1 MKFMRAYRSRTLER
15 RAPMQELHTSVR
27 NLVEFILRSGDI
39 DNRSSRMVIDAMLE
53 GGKIHRKI
61 QRSMGE
67 NYQAE
72 VPLALTIEAEEY
84 MLVIEGRADG
94 VAYGEFPI
102 HTASDFTDNALH
114 AEQTSLEFDCESID
128 REVDEQ
134 HSDTPD
140 GATGIPNVSDDV
152 KSCDILENMVYID
165 EIKGVYRNVATME
178 APVYVHKAQA
188 MCYAYIY
195 ALQNHLDK
203 IGVQMTYCNLDT
215 KDVKYFREVFT
226 WDELSDWFGKLIA
239 EYRKWADWQIMW
251 RRKRQTSIQNLEFPY
266 PYREGQRKLVGDV
279 YRTIRRGKNL
289 FIQAPTGVGKTI
301 STIFPAVKAVGE
313 ELADRI
319 FYLTA
324 KTITATVAKET
335 FGLLREHG
343 YQAKIIQL
351 TAKEKLCLCGR
362 TTKIMDENEQMTF
375 LDLVEET
382 DGTPETRQKDSVE
395 ELQEDLFPEFSQVKL
410 ECNPQNC
417 PYAQGHFDRV
427 NDAVFELLQESDLF
441 TREEI
446 LAQAKKHRVCP
457 FELSLDVATWCNDI
471 LCDYNYVFDPN
482 VYLKRFFQDSPK
494 EKFVFLVDEAHN
506 LVDRSREMYSA
517 SLYKEDILAV
527 KKIMKAH
534 NHAIA
539 RTLDKCNKAML
550 DFKREC
556 ENYSV
561 CESVGV
567 LTFHLMRLVSQFEE
581 FFEKP
586 REFPDKKTVL
596 DFYFELRNFVNIYDL
611 VDENYVIYNEL
622 QEDGRFMIKLF
633 CVDPSKNLQKCIDK
647 SVSTIFFSATL
658 LPINY
663 YKRLLSTEEDNYAI
677 YAQSTFDENQR
688 LLAFGRDVST
698 KYTRRGPVEY
708 EKIARY
714 ISTVIRGKAGNYMVF
729 FPSYK
734 MMQDVCDVFVRSERQ
749 SGSWGM
755 IDLPGEQCESE
766 NQENALTILLQRSSM
781 NEAEREEFL
790 QAFEQEEQ
798 GTLVAFCVM
807 GGIFGEGIDLK
818 NDRLIGA
825 IIVGTGLPQI
835 SNEREI
841 LKQYYDRQGLSGFDY
856 AFRYPGI
863 NKVLQAA
870 GRVIRTQEDHGIIVL
885 LDERFLQSDY
895 DALYPREWKNRVVGN
910 EKIIDDEIRKFWTEN
925 GI

>member
-1 MKFMRAYRSRTLER
+1 
-15 RAPMQELHTSVR
+15 MQELHISVR

-39 DNRSSRMVIDAMLE
+39 DNRSGRMVADAMLE

-102 HTASDFTDNALH
+102 HTASDSADNVLH
-114 AEQTSLEFDCESID
+114 AEQTSLELEHEPID
-128 REVDEQ
+128 EEEDEQ
-134 HSDTPD
+134 KGS
-140 GATGIPNVSDDV
+140 TGIQNVSDDA

-215 KDVKYFREVFT
+215 EELKYFQEVFT
-226 WDELSDWFGKLIA
+226 WDALAEWFGKLIA
-239 EYRKWADWQIMW
+239 EYRKWADWQIKW
-251 RRKRQTSIQNLEFPY
+251 RRRRQESIQKLEFPY

-279 YRTIRRGKNL
+279 YRTISRGKNL

-335 FGLLREHG
+335 FGILRKQG

-362 TTKIMDENEQMTF
+362 TTEST
-375 LDLVEET
+375 
-382 DGTPETRQKDSVE
+382 
-395 ELQEDLFPEFSQVKL
+395 EDKFPEFPQVKL

-417 PYAQGHFDRV
+417 PYAKGHFDRV

-446 LAQAKKHRVCP
+446 LAQARKHTVCP
-457 FELSLDVATWCNDI
+457 FELSLDVATWCDDI

-494 EKFVFLVDEAHN
+494 EKYLFLVDEAHN

-517 SLYKEDILAV
+517 HIYKEDILAV
-527 KKIMKAH
+527 KKIMKIH

-556 ENYSV
+556 ETYSV

-663 YKRLLSTEEDNYAI
+663 YKRLLSTKEDNYAI
-677 YAQSTFDENQR
+677 YAQSTFDEKQR

-698 KYTRRGPVEY
+698 KYTRRGQAEY
-708 EKIARY
+708 ERIAQY
-714 ISTVIRGKAGNYMVF
+714 IHAAICGRAGNYMVF
-729 FPSYK
+729 FPSYR
-734 MMQDVCDVFVRSERQ
+734 MMQDVCGIFVRAEQ
-749 SGSWGM
+749 ESGIWDVVHM
-755 IDLPGEQCESE
+755 LGEEDAAE
-766 NQENALTILLQRSSM
+766 NPFDKRLTITMQRSNM
-781 NEAEREEFL
+781 NENEREEFL
-790 QAFEQEEQ
+790 QAFEKEEN

-841 LKQYYDRQGLSGFDY
+841 LKQYYDKQGVSGFDY

-870 GRVIRTQEDHGIIVL
+870 GRVIRTQEDRGIILL

-895 DALYPREWKNRVVGN
+895 DALYPREWKNRIVGN
-910 EKIIDDEIRKFWTEN
+910 VEIIEDKIQKFWRETES
-925 GI
+925 